1 MKAAFFVIC
10 IEPEQKMCE
19 VVKEYTD
26 TQRKHMWSSIYL
38 GLTAL
43 MVLPAMIYTDQS
55 NQEDER
61 TIRSMVEQAISRLNK
76 GDSTAVGDFW
86 AQDADYV
93 SVDGK
98 LVTGRDQIRAF
109 FQELA
114 KSSAGSAQQTASV
127 ERIRFLTSEIAI
139 VDGLWTVTGARDA
152 AGKELPP
159 IKGRGFEVVQKREG
173 RWWFVATREMVI
185 FKGN

>member
-1 MKAAFFVIC
+1 
-10 IEPEQKMCE
+10 
-19 VVKEYTD
+19 
-26 TQRKHMWSSIYL
+26 MWFGIYL
-38 GLTAL
+38 GLSAL

-61 TIRSMVEQAISRLNK
+61 AIRSMVEQAISRLNK
-76 GDSTAVGDFW
+76 GDFTAIDDFW

-93 SVDGK
+93 SVDGR
-98 LVTGRDQIRAF
+98 LITGRTQIKAF

-114 KSSAGSAQQTASV
+114 KSSAGLAQQTSTI
-127 ERIRFLTSEIAI
+127 ERTRFLTPELAI
-139 VDGLWTVTGARDA
+139 SDGLWTVTGAQDA

-159 IKGRGFEVVQKREG
+159 IKGRGFEVIQKREG
-173 RWWFVATREMVI
+173 RWWFVATRPMVI